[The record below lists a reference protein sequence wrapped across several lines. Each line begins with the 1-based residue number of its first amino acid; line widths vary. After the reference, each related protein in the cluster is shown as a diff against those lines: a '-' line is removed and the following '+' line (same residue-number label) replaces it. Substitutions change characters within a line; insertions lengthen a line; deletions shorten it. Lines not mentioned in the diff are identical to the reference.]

1 MSRNGMVV
9 AVDGPAGSGK
19 SSVARDVALR
29 MGLKYV
35 DSGALY
41 RAVTLY
47 VLRSKGKEINDL
59 DYSGIVD
66 DISLEQRYNSDGTC
80 TTFLNGED
88 VSEDIR
94 TEDIAANIGI
104 VSDQRSVRDFV
115 NNYIRSWASDH
126 SIIID
131 GRDIGTVVFPD
142 ATLKVYLD
150 ASVDERTRRRAAEYR
165 EKGKEVDVNSIKSQ
179 IILRDEQDKDRSYGA
194 LKMADDARYLD
205 TSEHSREEVV
215 TILCDMINAI

>member
-1 MSRNGMVV
+1 MSEIVV

-29 MGLKYV
+29 LGLKYV

-41 RAVTLY
+41 RAVTLHAMSTRDK
-47 VLRSKGKEINDL
+47 VTNDL
-59 DYSGIVD
+59 DFTAIIGEITLD
-66 DISLEQRYNSDGTC
+66 QRYNIDGTC
-80 TTFLNGED
+80 TTFLNGDD

-94 TEDIAANIGI
+94 TENIAANIGI
-104 VSDQRSVRDFV
+104 VSDQRVVRNYI
-115 NNYIRSWASDH
+115 NNHIRSWAADNP
-126 SIIID
+126 IIID

-150 ASVDERTRRRAAEYR
+150 ASVDERTRRRLLEYR
-165 EKGKEVDVNSIKSQ
+165 EKGKDVDVNSIKSQ
-179 IILRDEQDKDRSYGA
+179 IILRDQQDENRPFGA
-194 LKMADDARYLD
+194 LKKANDARYLD
-205 TSEHSREEVV
+205 TSNYSREEVV

>member
-1 MSRNGMVV
+1 MVV

>member
-1 MSRNGMVV
+1 MNRNDMVI

-19 SSVARDVALR
+19 SSVAREVALR

-47 VLRSKGKEINDL
+47 ALRVKGEITNDL
-59 DYSGIVD
+59 DYSSIVD
-66 DISLEQRYNSDGTC
+66 DITLEQRYNEDGTC

-88 VSEDIR
+88 VSDDIR
-94 TEDIAANIGI
+94 TEEIAANIGI
-104 VSDQRSVRDFV
+104 ISDQRIVRDFV
-115 NNYIRSWASDH
+115 NNYIRSWAADY

-142 ATLKVYLD
+142 ATLKVFLD
-150 ASVDERTRRRAAEYR
+150 ASVDERTRRRANEYN
-165 EKGKEVDVNSIKSQ
+165 EMGKEVDVKSIKSQ
-179 IILRDEQDKDRSYGA
+179 IILRDDQDKNRPYGA
-194 LKMADDARYLD
+194 LIMAEDARYLD
-205 TSEHSREEVV
+205 TSNHSREEVV
-215 TILCDMINAI
+215 TILCDMINEI

>member
-1 MSRNGMVV
+1 MVV

-47 VLRSKGKEINDL
+47 VLRSKGKVTNDL